1 MEFHRRTIAG
11 ALGALIASTAL
22 FGAMAG
28 PAAAQGAYPT
38 RPVEIIVPFG
48 PGGSTDLGARIFAE
62 ALQARWN
69 MPVKVVNRP
78 GGNTVPGVQEVLRAK
93 PDGHTILMDGPG
105 SSSMLE
111 TVVKDLPFKALD
123 RTFIALAAQTPLMLV
138 VPTDSPFRTLK
149 DAVEAAKANPGEFS
163 WTSGPGTTDL
173 TFRRMFQIAGVD
185 HRKTRAVQVRG
196 GAEALTMTAGGHVK
210 IGVGF
215 WGTIAPLVSAG
226 RVRVLAVAGPDRFPA
241 TPDTPT
247 TAEAGYPDLIIL
259 QWIAFSGP
267 SGLPPDVLAKWQE
280 AIAAVAKEPAVVQG
294 LERVGLVPFASGSDA
309 MRKFVVDETK
319 VVQDLWAN

>member
-1 MEFHRRTIAG
+1 MQFHRRMIGKALSAIIVTTAMVGTASAPAIAQSG
-11 ALGALIASTAL
+11 
-22 FGAMAG
+22 
-28 PAAAQGAYPT
+28 YPT

-62 ALQARWN
+62 ALQTRWN
-69 MPVKVVNRP
+69 VPVKVINRP
-78 GGNTVPGVQEVLRAK
+78 GGNTVPGVQEVLRSK

-123 RTFIALAAQTPLMLV
+123 RTFLALAAQTPLMLV
-138 VPTDSPFRTLK
+138 VPADSPFKTLK
-149 DAVEAAKANPGEFS
+149 DAVEAAKANPDEFS

-173 TFRRMFQIAGVD
+173 TFRRMFRIAGID

-215 WGTIAPLVSAG
+215 WGTIAPLASAG

-241 TPDTPT
+241 IPQVPT
-247 TAEAGYPDLIIL
+247 TGEAGYPDLIIL

-267 SGLPPDVLAKWQE
+267 SGLPQDVLAKWQE
-280 AIAAVAKEPAVVQG
+280 AVTAVAKEPAVVQG

-309 MRKFVVDETK
+309 MKRFVVDETK